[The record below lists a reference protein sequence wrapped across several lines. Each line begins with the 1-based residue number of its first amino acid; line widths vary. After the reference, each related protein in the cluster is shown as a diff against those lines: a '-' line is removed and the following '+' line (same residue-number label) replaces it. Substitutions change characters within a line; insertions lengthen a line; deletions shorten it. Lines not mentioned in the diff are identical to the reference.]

1 MKLHSVY
8 HFLYTGSVMVIS
20 LLISGCSGNS
30 PVRKTPLNVPEN
42 YDAGTYSASTQGIYK
57 MRTDFEG
64 LIQKLK
70 SARDKSVTLT
80 NEELANLYAPLQP
93 LTMPAFDPA
102 VETLLQSAV
111 SSSGKVFDAMNDPKN
126 NVSGGVYGGYLFDK
140 YGRCIDETFQKG
152 MYEALLYNQ
161 ALESISDGVSATDID
176 KLVALFGASP
186 SFPNTNK
193 ATENA
198 DVFCASYAA
207 QRDKN
212 DGRGLYT
219 QMKKALITA
228 QAAEKSGSDYRDE
241 LNAAIADVKSVWERS
256 MMATAISYLY
266 SVMAKLSA
274 TDLTEAA
281 RASAMHS
288 YGEASGILYGWR
300 FLFTSQRIATDV
312 QLDEVL
318 SLIGIPWNQEPTI
331 YLLWQQSYTELPK
344 LETAIR
350 KLQVIY
356 GFTDAELED
365 FKTNWVSAQ
374 GRQ

>member
-8 HFLYTGSVMVIS
+8 HSLYTGSVMVLSI
-20 LLISGCSGNS
+20 LISSCSGDS
-30 PVRKTPLNVPEN
+30 PVTKTSLNVPEN
-42 YDAGTYSASTQGIYK
+42 YDAGTYSASTQGIYT

-64 LIQKLK
+64 LIKKLK
-70 SARDKSVTLT
+70 GAREKSVTLT
-80 NEELANLYAPLQP
+80 YEELANLYAPLQP

-102 VETLLQSAV
+102 VETLLQSAAA
-111 SSSGKVFDAMNDPKN
+111 SSGKDFDAMTDPQN
-126 NVSGGVYGGYLFDK
+126 NTSGGVYGGYLFDK

-152 MYEALLYNQ
+152 MYAALLYYQ
-161 ALESISDGVSATDID
+161 ALESISDGVSAIDID

-186 SFPNTNK
+186 SFPNTNM
-193 ATENA
+193 ASENA

-219 QMKKALITA
+219 QMKRALITA
-228 QAAEKSGSDYRDE
+228 QAAEKAGSEYLDE
-241 LNAAIADVKSVWERS
+241 LNAAIGEAKSVWERS

-274 TDLTEAA
+274 TDIDEAS

-300 FLFTSQRIATDV
+300 FLSASQRIAPDV

-318 SLIGIPWNQEPTI
+318 SLIGMPRNQEPAI
-331 YLLWQQSYTELPK
+331 YVLWQQSYAELPK
-344 LETAIR
+344 LETSIR
-350 KLQVIY
+350 KLQAIY